1 MSAKDFDRATGAE
14 EEQRFE
20 QACDWLLRLR
30 EESASSEL
38 VMEWLGWCHEN
49 PANGRA
55 FERAREIWMLTD
67 GITPP
72 VVPAA
77 AAPGVPIGRA
87 SAEPSRERRKKPA
100 RWLALAAAAAVAAIA
115 LLIVPEWRRLY
126 LTPSSAE
133 IYATEAGHS
142 RMVRLPDGSTVALA
156 GGSRLLTAF
165 DGRSRALLLDRGQA
179 YFEVAR
185 DASRPFVVT
194 AGGLRATAVG
204 TAFDVRTSRS
214 GMVVSVAEGIV
225 DIDDRVSEDQHSA
238 ATARS
243 PERITLRARA
253 GQKVALDR
261 SGQPQVTTIDP
272 ATAASWQH
280 GRLVFVRE
288 PLSAVVESIARHTG
302 RRLVIADSAAG
313 ELRYTGTV
321 FQSQLQDWLRGLPTV
336 FHVRVEDNADEV
348 VIASATGEL

>member
-1 MSAKDFDRATGAE
+1 MNTVGDDL
-14 EEQRFE
+14 RFE

-38 VMEWLGWCHEN
+38 VMEWLAWCREHS
-49 PANGRA
+49 ANGRA

-67 GITPP
+67 GIESAAT
-72 VVPAA
+72 PAA
-77 AAPGVPIGRA
+77 AVPTAPVDRA
-87 SAEPSRERRKKPA
+87 SAETSGGWRKKSS

-115 LLIVPEWRRLY
+115 LLVAPEWRRLY
-126 LTPSSAE
+126 LTPPSAE
-133 IYATEAGHS
+133 IYATDAGQS
-142 RMVRLPDGSTVALA
+142 RVVRLPDGSTVALA
-156 GGSRLLTAF
+156 GGSRLLTAL

-185 DASRPFVVT
+185 DPSRPFVVT
-194 AGGLRATAVG
+194 AGGLRVTAVG
-204 TAFDVRTSRS
+204 TAFDVRTSSS

-225 DIDDRVSEDQHSA
+225 DIDDHASPGPHSA
-238 ATARS
+238 ATVRL

-261 SGQPQVTTIDP
+261 SGQPQVTAIDP
-272 ATAASWQH
+272 ATAASWQD

-288 PLSAVVESIARHTG
+288 PLSAVVDSIARHSG
-302 RRLVIADSAAG
+302 RRLVIADPAAG

-336 FHVRVEDNADEV
+336 FHVRVEDRAGEI
-348 VIASATGEL
+348 VIASATGEP